1 MEGLLDSHK
10 EPRLHTDI
18 ESTGDPAP
26 RAGRRPILLAG
37 SVLILLMGGLYAW
50 RSARTAEM
58 PSGQLPPIAVATAV
72 VHPVSVPDALEA
84 VGSLRAIRE
93 VVLAPEVAG
102 RATVIHF
109 AAGAQVG
116 AGALL
121 VQLFDAPE
129 RADRAA
135 AQAKADFAGLQLAR
149 SRELAPSGAEPR
161 ELLEQRR
168 AEQAQALA
176 AVRQIDARI
185 LQKQLRAPFAGTLG
199 VRQVNLGQYLN
210 PGDAVATL
218 TALDSLYVDFAL
230 PQQDFGRITPGAT
243 VDILSDAWPDR
254 RFAARVTAIEPQVGK
269 DTRNIMV
276 QATLPNP
283 GLALRPGMYVTARL
297 ALPPIADALVVPAT
311 AIQTSA
317 SGDSIIRVKMRE
329 PGRNGTAEIVP
340 VTTGRRFGDKV
351 VVTRGLKP
359 GDVVVTSG
367 QLRVQPGAPVT
378 LASRK
383 GGR

>member
-1 MEGLLDSHK
+1 MSSLEHPAEPLPSRSTRWRSILMAAAALL
-10 EPRLHTDI
+10 
-18 ESTGDPAP
+18 
-26 RAGRRPILLAG
+26 
-37 SVLILLMGGLYAW
+37 LIVGGLYAW
-50 RSARTAEM
+50 RSARTAENG
-58 PSGQLPPIAVATAV
+58 PGETPPVPVATAV
-72 VHPVSVPDALEA
+72 VTPVDVPDALEA
-84 VGSLRAIRE
+84 VGSLRAVRE

-102 RATVIHF
+102 RVTAIRF
-109 AAGAQVG
+109 AAGAQVR
-116 AGALL
+116 AGQLL
-121 VQLFDAPE
+121 VQMFDAPE

-135 AQAKADFAGLQLAR
+135 AKAKADFSGLQLAR

-168 AEQAQALA
+168 AEQAQAQA
-176 AVRQIDARI
+176 AVQQIDARI
-185 LQKQLRAPFAGTLG
+185 TQKQLRAPFSGTVG

-218 TALDSLYVDFAL
+218 TALDSLYVDFAI
-230 PQQDFGRITPGAT
+230 PQQDFARLKPGTT
-243 VDILSDAWPDR
+243 VDVLSDAWPGR
-254 RFAARVTAIEPQVGK
+254 PFSARVTAIEPQVGK
-269 DTRNIMV
+269 DTRNVMV

-317 SGDSIIRVKMRE
+317 SGDSITRVKMRA
-329 PGRNGTAEIVP
+329 GRREGTAEIIP

-351 VVTRGLKP
+351 VVTSGLKA

-367 QLRVQPGAPVT
+367 QLRVQPGAAVVLTPPRP
-378 LASRK
+378 AQRK
-383 GGR
+383 GAR